1 MQQIHALFYES
12 SLDELDETS
21 NHTKISKSWNVE
33 GYGYKLK
40 KCFLPFDK
48 KIISMG
54 WKCLVLD
61 VGHMCKKSFWQKHVW
76 LSIETNFGI
85 F

>member
-33 GYGYKLK
+33 GNGYKAK
-40 KCFLPFDK
+40 EWFLPFDK
-48 KIISMG
+48 
-54 WKCLVLD
+54 
-61 VGHMCKKSFWQKHVW
+61 
-76 LSIETNFGI
+76 N
-85 F
+85 